1 MQAIL
6 ILTSILEIAIR
17 SGTSLLYATLGEII
31 AERSGVMNLGIEGML
46 LSSAL
51 VSFAVGYNTGDLF
64 LGVLAGLLIG
74 AILGGMF
81 ALLTVIFQ
89 ADQIVA
95 GLSLFIFG
103 SGLASFLGQR
113 LGPGN
118 STLVGLIGPRFPR
131 INIPVLSDIP
141 IIGSVLFTHD
151 ILTYLLYF
159 LTPAISYLLYRTRIG
174 LNIRSVGEN
183 PETSDALGVHVKSI
197 RFLSLVVGGM
207 LVGVGGAHIS
217 LGYSPGWTENITGG
231 RGWIAI
237 AMVIFATWD
246 PARALLGALLFGGIS
261 ALQFRLQAEGSSI
274 PSVYLRMIPYLFTLI
289 VLVVINS
296 PLFSKRKIGAPDA
309 LGTNYM
315 RESSE

>member
-1 MQAIL
+1 MGAIL
-6 ILTSILEIAIR
+6 IFSSILEIAIR
-17 SGTSLLYATLGEII
+17 SGTSLLYVTLGEII

-46 LSSAL
+46 LSCAV
-51 VSFAVGYNTGDLF
+51 VSFAVGYHTGDLF
-64 LGVLAGLLIG
+64 VGVLAGLLIG
-74 AILGGMF
+74 AILGGIF
-81 ALLTVIFQ
+81 ALLTVYFQ

-118 STLVGLIGPRFPR
+118 STLVGLIGPKFPR
-131 INIPVLSDIP
+131 ISIPVLSDIP
-141 IIGSVLFTHD
+141 ILGNVLFTQD
-151 ILTYLLYF
+151 LLTYILYF

-183 PETSDALGVHVKSI
+183 PETADALGINVKTL

-246 PARALLGALLFGGIS
+246 PARALFGALLFGGIS

-274 PSVYLRMIPYLFTLI
+274 PSAYLRMIPYLFTLI
-289 VLVVINS
+289 VLIVINS
-296 PLFSKRKIGAPDA
+296 PSISKKKFGAPEA